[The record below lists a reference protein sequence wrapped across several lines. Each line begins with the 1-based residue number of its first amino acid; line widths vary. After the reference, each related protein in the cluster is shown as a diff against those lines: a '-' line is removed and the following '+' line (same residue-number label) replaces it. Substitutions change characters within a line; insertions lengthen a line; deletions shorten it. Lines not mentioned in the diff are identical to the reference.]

1 MGAALAFS
9 HGTLKKKGK
18 IEDKMKGAYLG
29 PSFDNEKVKNMLDK
43 VNAVYT
49 KYSDEEMYEI
59 VAKYLCNEKAV
70 GWFQGKWNLDQEHL
84 DQDQF

>member
-1 MGAALAFS
+1 
-9 HGTLKKKGK
+9 
-18 IEDKMKGAYLG
+18 MK
-29 PSFDNEKVKNMLDK
+29 DIIHMLDE

-70 GWFQGKWNLDQEHL
+70 GWFNGSMEFGPSALGSRSILADPRNKKCKKILT
-84 DQDQF
+84 